1 LTNRFTYKNF
11 DLSVLLT
18 AQTGGK
24 IYGLLGRAIDRPNM
38 GAKSNVMGH
47 WRDAWWSE
55 DEPGNG
61 SVPYIFS
68 TTTSSAIDSRWLYSS
83 NYLRIKNLT
92 FGYKLPINPK
102 FVSYARV
109 YLSIENLAKWDSY
122 YGGHSPE
129 AANVGSG
136 PGGATALGLDYGGYP
151 NARTFTFGINVNF

>member
-1 LTNRFTYKNF
+1 MRGGQRMNRVMVRF
-11 DLSVLLT
+11 LISSV
-18 AQTGGK
+18 
-24 IYGLLGRAIDRPNM
+24 RR
-38 GAKSNVMGH
+38 
-47 WRDAWWSE
+47 
-55 DEPGNG
+55 
-61 SVPYIFS
+61 
-68 TTTSSAIDSRWLYSS
+68 TSSAIDSRWLYSS

-122 YGGHSPE
+122 YGGYSPE

-151 NARTFTFGINVNF
+151 NARNIYIWYKCQFLNF